1 MTRQQRRKL
10 EREKMKQSKP
20 LTEQQMR
27 EVEKNGLLKNEGNSY
42 NNIDY
47 SNYNSSDEFFDE
59 MNQIRD
65 LLESRLGIR
74 QSESDSENYLG
85 GTSIEGNGVN
95 YNFTFNGKPF
105 HLRVKVCEFHTE
117 MWKKE
122 KRGYWK
128 E

>member
-59 MNQIRD
+59 MNEIRD
-65 LLESRLGIR
+65 VIEDKLGDYI
-74 QSESDSENYLG
+74 G

-95 YNFTFNGKPF
+95 FNFTFNEKPF
-105 HLRVKVCEFHTE
+105 HLRIKVDKYHTE
-117 MWKKE
+117 LWKKE

>member
-20 LTEQQMR
+20 LTVKQMR
-27 EVEKNGLLKNEGNSY
+27 EVEKNGLLKNEVNSY

-59 MNQIRD
+59 MNEIRD
-65 LLESRLGIR
+65 VIEDKLGDYI
-74 QSESDSENYLG
+74 G

-95 YNFTFNGKPF
+95 FNFTFNEKPF
-105 HLRVKVCEFHTE
+105 HLRIKVDKYHTE
-117 MWKKE
+117 LWKKD